1 MKAIVGH
8 HEMADDDRWGEVEED
23 LINSGMLNAVR
34 DDQFDGPSS
43 SATSYSASVTNSPLP
58 EGHPG
63 SIPDEAQQQ
72 FSESADKESLFYK
85 VKNTH

>member
-1 MKAIVGH
+1 MAD
-8 HEMADDDRWGEVEED
+8 ADDDRWGEVEEEPF
-23 LINSGMLNAVR
+23 NSAMLANLR

-63 SIPDEAQQQ
+63 SISDEAQQ
-72 FSESADKESLFYK
+72 
-85 VKNTH
+85 